1 MPFDTERSSDVRT
14 PMPRAAV
21 TFLATVALAGALT
34 AFPSHATT
42 DPVVSPKAATTGTV
56 YYWNDVLLEVFR
68 RAGGGPAPLARG
80 AAMMHAG
87 IFNAFNSAAWS
98 RRGWAGTGYAWYG
111 GTPQRAGL
119 FQNED
124 IAAGLVARDLL
135 TDVFPAQR
143 GFVAQAFTARHGT
156 TTPSDAVE
164 LAGRVVSQMRGL
176 RAGDGSANITQY
188 QFSGEPGAWQLT
200 GSSCGASDGVTG
212 PVDPGW
218 GAVRPFTMTSN
229 TQFRQPPPGG
239 ATSYQALLT
248 SALYTAAFNEVKALG
263 RFNSTTRTAAQT
275 QIAWFWANDLNG
287 TYKPP
292 GQLLEHTRIV
302 AQQRGLASG
311 LDVARLFAR
320 ASLALADAG
329 IAAWDMKY
337 RTSIDLWRPQ
347 TAIQQAQ
354 NDNNPNTVT
363 DFTWLPLSADRSEV
377 RFSPCFPAWV
387 SGHATFGAAW
397 AGVLRREFGD
407 NVTMTLTTEDPH
419 AVGVRRT
426 FSSFT
431 QAARENARS
440 RIYLGV
446 HYQFDADGGLAAG
459 FALGDQVHRNFLGTL
474 TL

>member
-1 MPFDTERSSDVRT
+1 VRT
-14 PMPRAAV
+14 PMRHPAGVAL
-21 TFLATVALAGALT
+21 LATVALAGALT
-34 AFPSHATT
+34 ALPSHATA
-42 DPVVSPKAATTGTV
+42 DPGVSPKLATTGTV

-68 RAGGGPAPLARG
+68 RAGGGPGPLAR
-80 AAMMHAG
+80 AAAVMHAG
-87 IFNAFNSAAWS
+87 VFNAFNSADWS

-119 FQNED
+119 FQNDD

-135 TDVFPAQR
+135 TDVFPAQG

-156 TTPSDAVE
+156 TTPPDAVE
-164 LAGRVVSQMRGL
+164 LAGRVVSQMRAL
-176 RAGDGSANITQY
+176 RTGDRSANTTRY
-188 QFSGEPGAWQLT
+188 QFSGESGAWQLT
-200 GSSCGASDGVTG
+200 GSSCGASDGASG
-212 PVDPGW
+212 PVDPHW
-218 GAVRPFTMTSN
+218 GLVRPFTMTST

-239 ATSYQALLT
+239 AGGYQALLT

-263 RFNSTTRTAAQT
+263 RFDSTTRTAEQT

-292 GQLLEHTRIV
+292 GQLLDHTRIV
-302 AQQRGLASG
+302 AQQRGIASG
-311 LDVARLFAR
+311 LDLARLFAR
-320 ASLALADAG
+320 VSLALADAG

-337 RTSIDLWRPQ
+337 LTSIDLWRPQ

-363 DFTWLPLSADRSEV
+363 DFTWLPLSADRSGV
-377 RFSPCFPAWV
+377 RFTPCFPAWV

-397 AGVLRREFGD
+397 AGVMRRELGD

-426 FSSFT
+426 LSSFT
-431 QAARENARS
+431 QAAQENARS
-440 RIYLGV
+440 RIFLGV
-446 HYQFDADGGLAAG
+446 HYQFDAASGLAAG
-459 FALGDQVHRNFLGTL
+459 FALGDHVHRNFLGAL